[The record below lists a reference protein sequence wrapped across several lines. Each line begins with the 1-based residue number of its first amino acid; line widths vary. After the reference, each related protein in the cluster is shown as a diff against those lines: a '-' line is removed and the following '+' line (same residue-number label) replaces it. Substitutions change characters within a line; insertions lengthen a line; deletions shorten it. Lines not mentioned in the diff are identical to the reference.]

1 MSAGTRVLP
10 VFVVA
15 PPRLLLFDVAGPLE
29 ALRKANIEQDDV
41 RFDVRYIGPSP
52 NVITS
57 IGLRLD
63 GVEPLP
69 ERVPDSAWVIA
80 PGATD
85 ALLTGEETDRRADA
99 VQDAEIVAWLAQA
112 VRPGVK
118 LISMCSGALYAAR
131 AGLLDGRPCTT
142 HHAVLDEL
150 ERLAP
155 KAKLMRDR
163 LFVDDGD
170 RLTSA
175 GISTCVDMALHL
187 IAQEAGPRVAL
198 AVARYLVLYLRRAGG
213 DPQLSPWFEH
223 RNHIHPAIHRAQ
235 DAITAD
241 PGRDWSVEAL
251 SRITCTSPRNL
262 SRLFNTHAGCSV
274 VDYVNRIRVALAR
287 ELVTGS
293 RLDME
298 TVAERSGFT
307 SARQMR
313 RAWSRLHA
321 APPTSARAHAS
332 AA

>member
-1 MSAGTRVLP
+1 MSGATRVLP

-29 ALRKANIEQDDV
+29 ALRKANLEQDEL
-41 RFDVRYIGPSP
+41 RFDVRYIGPSR
-52 NVITS
+52 NVISS
-57 IGLRLD
+57 IGLRLE

-69 ERVPDSAWVIA
+69 EHVPDGAWIVA

-85 ALLTGEETDRRADA
+85 ALLTGEEIDRAADA
-99 VQDAEIVAWLAQA
+99 ARDAEIVAWLAAA
-112 VRPGVK
+112 VRPGVR
-118 LISMCSGALYAAR
+118 LICMCSGALYGAR

-155 KAKLMRDR
+155 KARVHRDR

-187 IAQEAGPRVAL
+187 ISQEASPRVAL

-213 DPQLSPWFEH
+213 DPQLSPWLEH

-241 PGRDWSVEAL
+241 PSRDWSVEAL
-251 SRITCTSPRNL
+251 SRLTFTSPRNL
-262 SRLFNTHAGCSV
+262 SRLFNAHAGCSV

-287 ELVTGS
+287 ELVTES

-298 TVAERSGFT
+298 TVAERSGFA

-313 RAWSRLHA
+313 RAWSRVHA
-321 APPTSARAHAS
+321 APPTAARADGS